1 MAINKKKAETKKAAE
16 NHEIKVLRAHE
27 FKSGDIGFDAEVNGV
42 KLYGLTYVDTGDGR
56 KNDKPFISFPSRQG
70 SDKKWYNLF
79 WFEVTDDDFDTIERL
94 IEEVMG

>member
-1 MAINKKKAETKKAAE
+1 MAINKKKAEEKKAE
-16 NHEIKVLRAHE
+16 NHNITVLRAHE

-42 KLYGLTYVDTGDGR
+42 KLYGLTYVDIGKDR

-79 WFEVTDDDFDTIERL
+79 WFEVTEDDFNTIEKQ
-94 IEEVMG
+94 IEEVLG

>member
-1 MAINKKKAETKKAAE
+1 MAINKKKAEAKKAE
-16 NHEIKVLRAHE
+16 NHDIKVLRAHE
-27 FKSGDIGFDAEVNGV
+27 FKSGDIGFDAEVNGI

-79 WFEVTDDDFDTIERL
+79 WFEVTEDDFDTIEKQ